1 MVTAWSLQ
9 DPHVKRLAG
18 KEEITTLA
26 EVMDPDHQD
35 VIPCGDREEYLWHS
49 CNPLRHLLILP
60 LPVIKVNGKAQQP

>member
-1 MVTAWSLQ
+1 MATAWSLQ

-35 VIPCGDREEYLWHS
+35 VIAYPTLWGQGRIS
-49 CNPLRHLLILP
+49 LALM
-60 LPVIKVNGKAQQP
+60 